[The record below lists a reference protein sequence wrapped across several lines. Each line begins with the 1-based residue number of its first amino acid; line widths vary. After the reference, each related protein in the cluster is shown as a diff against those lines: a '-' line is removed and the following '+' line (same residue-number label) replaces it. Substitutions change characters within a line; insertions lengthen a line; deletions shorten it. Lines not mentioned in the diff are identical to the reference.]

1 MERRVQ
7 KLRIVLIIITS
18 LLVGYYFGVTKV
30 NLAWKNYTPQI
41 TAVNKEP
48 PTGATTVDFAK
59 FWTVWEKIQ
68 TTYYDK
74 TKLDGQ
80 KMLNGAISGMIGSLN
95 DPYTLY
101 LPPQQNT
108 DFKDGLAGQF
118 QGIGAELGMNN
129 KQIIVVAP
137 LSGSPAEKAGIKAG
151 DAILRVDGKSTAG
164 WDISQAVS
172 NIRGKKGTKVVLTV
186 MHKGETESQ
195 DITIVR
201 DVIVVKSVDGW
212 VKQVKSVENIK
223 QTDILKNNQGD
234 SVAYIRLSQFGDETN
249 KDWVTLVTKLMADA
263 EKEENFKGIVLDL
276 RNNPGGYLTDATFI
290 AGEFLNEGTTVVIQD
305 SGNEKQALRTS
316 RKGVLQN
323 VPLVV
328 LVNKG
333 SASAS
338 EIVSGAMQDYSRA
351 KLIGETSFGKGTIQQ
366 AEDLGDGAGL
376 HVTIAKWLTPKER
389 WIHEK
394 GLTPDVSVALD
405 AKEPT
410 RDIQLEKALEE
421 LVK

>member
-394 GLTPDVSVALD
+394 GLTPDISVALD

>member
-1 MERRVQ
+1 MEKRI
-7 KLRIVLIIITS
+7 KKFRIVLAILTS

-30 NLAWKNYTPQI
+30 SFEWKNYTPHI
-41 TAVNKEP
+41 AAVNKEP
-48 PTGATTVDFAK
+48 PAGITTVDFAK

-80 KMLNGAISGMIGSLN
+80 KMLNGAISGMIQSLN

-101 LPPQQNT
+101 LPPQQNN

-118 QGIGAELGMNN
+118 QGIGAELGMDN

-137 LSGSPAEKAGIKAG
+137 LSGSPAGKAGIRAG
-151 DAILRVDGKSTAG
+151 DAILEVDGKSTAG
-164 WDISQAVS
+164 WDINQAVS
-172 NIRGKKGTKVVLTV
+172 TIRGEKGTEVVLTV
-186 MHKGETESQ
+186 LHKGETSPQ
-195 DITIVR
+195 KVTIVR
-201 DVIVVKSVDGW
+201 DVITVKSVEGW
-212 VKQVKSVENIK
+212 VKQIKNVDNIG
-223 QTDILKNNQGD
+223 QTDILKNHQSD

-249 KDWVTLVTKLMADA
+249 KDWVTLVNKLIVDM
-263 EKEENFKGIVLDL
+263 EKEGNFKGIVLDL

-305 SGNEKQALRTS
+305 NGNEKQALRAS
-316 RKGVLQN
+316 RKGMFIN

-328 LVNKG
+328 LINKG

-338 EIVSGAMQDYSRA
+338 EIVSGAMQDFSRA

-376 HVTIAKWLTPKER
+376 HVTIAKWLTPRER
-389 WIHEK
+389 WIHET
-394 GLTPDVSVALD
+394 GLTPDVSVALN
-405 AKEPT
+405 AEEPT
-410 RDIQLEKALEE
+410 LDTQLEKALEE

>member
-151 DAILRVDGKSTAG
+151 DAILKVDGKSTAG

-394 GLTPDVSVALD
+394 GLTPDISVALD